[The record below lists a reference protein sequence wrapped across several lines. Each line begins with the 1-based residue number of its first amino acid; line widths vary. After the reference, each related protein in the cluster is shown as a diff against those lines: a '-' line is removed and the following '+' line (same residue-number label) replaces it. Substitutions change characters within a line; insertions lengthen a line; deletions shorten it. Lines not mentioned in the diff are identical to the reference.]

1 MKRDWDLIREVLL
14 ELEQL
19 SGSGL
24 EEIHYDPLNESD
36 NPAKDEQA
44 LILWKAGFIE
54 GTNADTCSGNA
65 VIAQGL
71 TWAGHDLLA
80 TIESKPVWEQ
90 IKSTAR
96 DKGIELTFDVVKA
109 LGKIAFAAIVGG

>member
-1 MKRDWDLIREVLL
+1 MRRDWDLIREVLL

-24 EEIHYDPLNESD
+24 EDIHYDPVNESD

-54 GTNADTCSGNA
+54 GINDSTLSGNA

-80 TIESKPVWEQ
+80 TIQSKPIWER
-90 IKSTAR
+90 IKSTAQ
-96 DKGIELTFDVVKA
+96 DKGIELSFDAVKA
-109 LGKIAFAAIVGG
+109 LAKITLAAIVGG